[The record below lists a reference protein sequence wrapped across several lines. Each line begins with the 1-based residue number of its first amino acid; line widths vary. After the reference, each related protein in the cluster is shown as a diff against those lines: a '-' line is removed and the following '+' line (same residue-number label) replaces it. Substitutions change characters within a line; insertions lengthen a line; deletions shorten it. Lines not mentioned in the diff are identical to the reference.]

1 MILAKVHLFDG
12 DWAEVKRLTQEIMDS
27 RVYSLTGSYADVFNI
42 DNEYNP
48 EVILDVQYSP
58 VLREWS
64 MRDAGFI
71 PPSMGGY
78 CNIAPTQEL
87 VDSYIMLNGRKISD
101 AGSGYDK
108 SNPYADR
115 DPRLAATIIYTGN
128 SYRMADGSDNVI
140 DCENPESRDAYGT
153 TSDVTPTGY
162 YFKKWWD
169 PKYRLTLNSSLN
181 IIIFRY
187 ADVLLM
193 NAEAHAE
200 SGTLNS
206 TVWDNTVGLI
216 RSRAV
221 FIASSALEYD
231 STADNVEV
239 IRNERRC
246 ELAFEGHRY
255 KDIIRWKIAEKVLN
269 GNVHGLYTGAAVGA
283 DNGYVIVEK
292 RAFDSAKHYL
302 WPIPQK
308 DRDLNKNLDQNP
320 NW

>member
-42 DNEYNP
+42 DNEYNS

-115 DPRLAATIIYTGN
+115 DPRLAASIIYTGN
-128 SYRMADGSDNVI
+128 SYRLADGSDKLRLQTETASVRNLAF
-140 DCENPESRDAYGT
+140 PRDY
-153 TSDVTPTGY
+153 
-162 YFKKWWD
+162 KKWGQIQA
-169 PKYRLTLNSSLN
+169 LSSSLT
-181 IIIFRY
+181 
-187 ADVLLM
+187 
-193 NAEAHAE
+193 
-200 SGTLNS
+200 SS
-206 TVWDNTVGLI
+206 
-216 RSRAV
+216 SRMLRP
-221 FIASSALEYD
+221 S
-231 STADNVEV
+231 
-239 IRNERRC
+239 
-246 ELAFEGHRY
+246 
-255 KDIIRWKIAEKVLN
+255 
-269 GNVHGLYTGAAVGA
+269 
-283 DNGYVIVEK
+283 
-292 RAFDSAKHYL
+292 
-302 WPIPQK
+302 
-308 DRDLNKNLDQNP
+308 
-320 NW
+320 